1 VPCEHFT
8 VSVPG
13 LTLPIRTFCQPQP
26 ESHPA
31 SDLFSICRRRL
42 PCCEAPARTL
52 IGGWTLQYG
61 IDGNLQSVLD
71 EYVHVLRESLGL
83 QEHSPE
89 EQVAGIAEC
98 IQSVLSLRTAQ
109 IRIDEIK
116 MSGDGFA
123 LDDFNT
129 RCRFALRFGDIRD
142 DNNQALVRADS
153 LRDAF
158 NSPFRP
164 FVLAS
169 TSIGQEGLDFHT
181 WCHAVVHWNLPSNPV
196 DLEQREGRVHRYKGH
211 AVRKN
216 IAERYGL
223 TALSVAHEGGDPWKT
238 LFHIAAQQK
247 SNGHSDLIP
256 YWIFEDGSARVER
269 RIPLLPYSKEVGKL
283 KRLKQ
288 GLAFYRM
295 VFGQPRQEDLLFS
308 LNQNGIHE
316 SADLADWLISLE
328 PPKISPLSEPED
340 ALKLAT
346 QFTSSDTK

>member
-1 VPCEHFT
+1 MLRGSGEDT
-8 VSVPG
+8 YW
-13 LTLPIRTFCQPQP
+13 
-26 ESHPA
+26 
-31 SDLFSICRRRL
+31 RL
-42 PCCEAPARTL
+42 
-52 IGGWTLQYG
+52 TLQYG

-116 MSGDGFA
+116 KSGDGFA
-123 LDDFNT
+123 LGDFNT

-142 DNNQALVRADS
+142 DNDQALVRADS
-153 LRDAF
+153 VRDAF

-216 IAERYGL
+216 VAERYGL
-223 TALSVAHEGGDPWKT
+223 TALTVNLEGSDPWQALSRLLHEANQMGIPISSRIGSSRKVPPGWSAAFLCSRTART
-238 LFHIAAQQK
+238 L
-247 SNGHSDLIP
+247 
-256 YWIFEDGSARVER
+256 
-269 RIPLLPYSKEVGKL
+269 
-283 KRLKQ
+283 
-288 GLAFYRM
+288 
-295 VFGQPRQEDLLFS
+295 
-308 LNQNGIHE
+308 E
-316 SADLADWLISLE
+316 S
-328 PPKISPLSEPED
+328 
-340 ALKLAT
+340 
-346 QFTSSDTK
+346 SSG

>member
-1 VPCEHFT
+1 MLRGSGEDT
-8 VSVPG
+8 YW
-13 LTLPIRTFCQPQP
+13 
-26 ESHPA
+26 
-31 SDLFSICRRRL
+31 RL
-42 PCCEAPARTL
+42 
-52 IGGWTLQYG
+52 TLQYG

-89 EQVAGIAEC
+89 DQVSGIAKC

-116 MSGDGFA
+116 MSGEGFA
-123 LDDFNT
+123 LDGFNT
-129 RCRFALRFGDIRD
+129 RCRFALRFGDIRG

-153 LRDAF
+153 VRDAF

-169 TSIGQEGLDFHT
+169 TSIGQEGLDFHN

-223 TALSVAHEGGDPWKT
+223 AALSEVHRGGDPWQT
-238 LFHIAAQQK
+238 LFQIAAQRK
-247 SNGHSDLIP
+247 PNGCSDLIP
-256 YWIFEDGSARVER
+256 YWICKDGSAQVER

-288 GLAFYRM
+288 GLALYRM

-308 LNQNGIHE
+308 LSQNGNHE
-316 SADLADWLISLE
+316 SLADWLISLQ
-328 PPKISPLSEPED
+328 PPETLD
-340 ALKLAT
+340 
-346 QFTSSDTK
+346 

>member
-1 VPCEHFT
+1 M
-8 VSVPG
+8 
-13 LTLPIRTFCQPQP
+13 P
-26 ESHPA
+26 ETIAMLRGSGE
-31 SDLFSICRRRL
+31 DTYWRL
-42 PCCEAPARTL
+42 
-52 IGGWTLQYG
+52 TLQYG

-83 QEHSPE
+83 QGHSPE

-116 MSGDGFA
+116 KSGDGFI

-153 LRDAF
+153 VRDAF

-223 TALSVAHEGGDPWKT
+223 TALSEAFAVGDPWQT
-238 LFHIAAQQK
+238 LFRIAAQRK
-247 SNGHSDLIP
+247 PNGQSDLIP
-256 YWIFEDGSARVER
+256 YWIFEEGSARLER
-269 RIPLLPYSKEVGKL
+269 RIPLIPYM
-283 KRLKQ
+283 Q
-288 GLAFYRM
+288 GGWEAKATKTRFGPLSGWFLVNPARKICCSALART
-295 VFGQPRQEDLLFS
+295 VT
-308 LNQNGIHE
+308 IK
-316 SADLADWLISLE
+316 SADLADWLISLQ
-328 PPKISPLSEPED
+328 PPDIVFDEYTED
-340 ALKLAT
+340 T
-346 QFTSSDTK
+346 DYHQG

>member
-1 VPCEHFT
+1 MLRGSGEDT
-8 VSVPG
+8 YW
-13 LTLPIRTFCQPQP
+13 
-26 ESHPA
+26 
-31 SDLFSICRRRL
+31 RL
-42 PCCEAPARTL
+42 
-52 IGGWTLQYG
+52 TLQYG

-116 MSGDGFA
+116 KSGDGFA
-123 LDDFNT
+123 LGDFNT

-142 DNNQALVRADS
+142 DNDQALVRADS
-153 LRDAF
+153 VRDAF

-216 IAERYGL
+216 VAERHGL
-223 TALSVAHEGGDPWKT
+223 TALTVNLEGSDPWQA
-238 LFHIAAQQK
+238 LFQIAARGK

-256 YWIFEDGSARVER
+256 YWIFEEGSARVER
-269 RIPLLPYSKEVGKL
+269 RIPLLPYSKDVGKL

-288 GLAFYRM
+288 GLALYRM

-308 LNQNGIHE
+308 LSQSGNHE
-316 SADLADWLISLE
+316 LADFSDWLISLQ
-328 PPKISPLSEPED
+328 PPAD
-340 ALKLAT
+340 
-346 QFTSSDTK
+346 